1 MRISCLQYTA
11 EPDIALSESRLYP
24 LLDEAVAARVSVA
37 LLPEC
42 ALFLSSDQAASRAHA
57 LAIDSPQVER
67 LRSYASTHCITL
79 IVGSLMMQIDDQIL
93 NRTLVIDAEGQI
105 QTTYDKIHL
114 FDVDLA
120 SGESYRE
127 SALFD
132 AGTKP
137 QLTRINGWSVGLSI
151 CFDLRFPSLYR
162 HYALA
167 GAELMV
173 VPAAFTK
180 TTGEAHWD
188 TLLRARAIEN
198 GCFVAAA
205 GQCGVTREGRE
216 TYGHSV
222 VYDPWGLCLGRL
234 DDSPGVLT
242 IEMDR
247 SKVETVRASVPV
259 MSQHRDFRA

>member
-11 EPDIALSESRLYP
+11 EPDLALSESRLYP
-24 LLDEAVAARVSVA
+24 LLDEAVAARASVA

-42 ALFLSSDQAASRAHA
+42 ALFLSSDQAVSRAHA
-57 LAIDSPQVER
+57 LAIDSPQVE
-67 LRSYASTHCITL
+67 AS
-79 IVGSLMMQIDDQIL
+79 
-93 NRTLVIDAEGQI
+93 R
-105 QTTYDKIHL
+105 
-114 FDVDLA
+114 
-120 SGESYRE
+120 ESYRE

-222 VYDPWGLCLGRL
+222 VYDPWGLCLGKL

>member
-24 LLDEAVAARVSVA
+24 LLDEAVASWASVA

-67 LRSYASTHCITL
+67 LRSYASTHRITL

-93 NRTLVIDAEGQI
+93 NRTLVIDAEGEI

-137 QLTRINGWSVGLSI
+137 QLTRINGWRVGLSI

-205 GQCGVTREGRE
+205 GQCGVTRE
-216 TYGHSV
+216 
-222 VYDPWGLCLGRL
+222 
-234 DDSPGVLT
+234 
-242 IEMDR
+242 
-247 SKVETVRASVPV
+247 
-259 MSQHRDFRA
+259 

>member
-1 MRISCLQYTA
+1 MA
-11 EPDIALSESRLYP
+11 G
-24 LLDEAVAARVSVA
+24 AAVA

-42 ALFLSSDQAASRAHA
+42 ALFLSSNQVSSRAHA
-57 LAIDSPQVER
+57 LAIDCPQVER
-67 LRSYASTHCITL
+67 LRSYAGTHRITL
-79 IVGSLMMQIDDQIL
+79 IVGSLIMQINDQIL
-93 NRTLVIDAEGQI
+93 NRTLVIDSEGQI
-105 QTTYDKIHL
+105 QASYDKIHL

-132 AGTKP
+132 AGTNP
-137 QLTRINGWSVGLSI
+137 QLTRINDWSVGLSI

-167 GAELMV
+167 GAELIV
-173 VPAAFTK
+173 VPAAFTRS
-180 TTGEAHWD
+180 TGEAHWD

-198 GCFVAAA
+198 GCFVAGA

-222 VYDPWGLCLGRL
+222 VYDPWGACLGRL
-234 DDSPGVLT
+234 DDAPGVLT

-247 SKVETVRASVPV
+247 SKVEAVRASMPV
-259 MSQHRDFRA
+259 MSKHRNFRT